1 MAQTPSNQHPGGAR
15 GAQPPVGGGTF
26 PRLLRQLAQ
35 AQPTATAMQEKRYGI
50 WQPLTWQVY
59 AERVAD
65 FAHGLAALGVER
77 GDIVAVLGD
86 NRPEWLIAELAAQSI
101 GAAVV
106 GIYPT
111 SIGEE
116 LLHILTLAQVKVVVA
131 EDQEQ
136 VDKLIRLKDDYAGYA
151 TSQTLAAARSAA
163 ASATTAGAAGA
174 TGPQD
179 AATAG
184 TGGLPAA
191 YQMFADMPPLLLET
205 VIFYDPH
212 GLEQYVETY
221 LRDFTAVEAAGR
233 AWGAE
238 HPGWL
243 DQHVAAG
250 TSQDTAVICTTSG
263 TTSRPKLAE
272 LSHANLLAMAEHL
285 TAIDPIDTKDR
296 YVSFL
301 PFAWIGEQMLAVACG
316 LSRGLTLSFPEDSST
331 QKADMREIGPDVMFS
346 PPRIWEGML
355 SEVQVRIDEA
365 GWLKRK
371 VFGWGY
377 SIGDK
382 VAERKIH
389 GKGAGGLGLAH
400 FVADQLALRPV
411 RDQLGLART
420 GHAYTGGAPLGPDV
434 FRFFHAIGVNL
445 KQIYGQTEICG
456 IAVVHRDDD
465 IAFNTVGTPIAGTDI
480 VIADNGEILL
490 RSASVFKGYHR
501 NPAATAET
509 VDADGWLHT
518 GDAGYLDERGHLVV
532 IDRQKDVLT
541 TADGTRFSSA
551 FIENKLKFSPY
562 VEEAVTFAPP
572 EAAGGQTDHPG
583 QGMTAIITI
592 DPLTTG
598 SWAEHER
605 LSYTTYTDLAAKREV
620 QDLVAEEVTRAND
633 DLPESIRVTRFV
645 LLHKQFDPDDDEITR
660 TRKVRRNVIQDRYAA
675 IIDALARGDERVGI
689 TTTVTYQDGS
699 KVDRTIDLPI
709 VDLTTFRVPEGRGRR
724 PVWSGRR

>member
-1 MAQTPSNQHPGGAR
+1 MSASDA
-15 GAQPPVGGGTF
+15 TF
-26 PRLLRQLAQ
+26 PKLLRGLATKNPDQ
-35 AQPTATAMQEKRYGI
+35 TALQEKRYGI
-50 WQPLTWQVY
+50 WQPMSWSTY
-59 AERVAD
+59 AARVQD

-77 GDIVAVLGD
+77 GQIVAVLGD

-136 VDKLIRLKDDYAGYA
+136 VDKLLKLRAEAAAAAVDPSAA
-151 TSQTLAAARSAA
+151 TSA
-163 ASATTAGAAGA
+163 
-174 TGPQD
+174 P
-179 AATAG
+179 
-184 TGGLPAA
+184 
-191 YQMFADMPPLLLET
+191 FADMPPLLVDT
-205 VIFYDPH
+205 VVFYDPH
-212 GLEQYVETY
+212 GLEQYTDEC
-221 LRDFTAVEAAGR
+221 LRDFTAVEALGR
-233 AWGAE
+233 EWGAT

-243 DQHVAAG
+243 DEQVARG
-250 TSQDTAVICTTSG
+250 TSSDIAVICMTSG

-272 LSHANLLAMAEHL
+272 LSHDNLLAMADHL
-285 TAIDPIDTKDR
+285 TAIDPIDSNDR

-316 LSRGLTLSFPEDSST
+316 LSRGLTLSFPEDSAT
-331 QKADMREIGPDVMFS
+331 QKSDMREIGPDVMFS

-377 SIGDK
+377 DVGDK
-382 VAERKIH
+382 AAGRRVK
-389 GKGAGGLGLAH
+389 GQGAGALGALH
-400 FVADQLALRPV
+400 WLADQVALRPV
-411 RDQLGLART
+411 RDQLGLARNQ
-420 GHAYTGGAPLGPDV
+420 HAYTGGAPLGPDV

-465 IAFNTVGTPIAGTDI
+465 IAFNTVGTPIAGTEI
-480 VIADNGEILL
+480 QIADNGEILL

-501 NPAATAET
+501 NPAATAEA
-509 VDADGWLHT
+509 VDPEGWLHT
-518 GDAGYLDERGHLVV
+518 GDAGYLDDNGHLVV

-562 VEEAVTFAPP
+562 VEEAVTFA
-572 EAAGGQTDHPG
+572 ADN
-583 QGMTAIITI
+583 GMTAIITI
-592 DPLTTG
+592 DPMTTG

-605 LSYTTYTDLAAKREV
+605 LSYTTYTDLAAKAEV
-620 QDLVAEEVTRAND
+620 QDLVAEEIHRANE
-633 DLPESIRVTRFV
+633 DLPESIRVQRFV

-660 TRKVRRNVIQDRYAA
+660 TRKVRRNVIQDRYGL
-675 IIDALARGDERVGI
+675 IIDALNRGDERIGI
-689 TTTVTYQDGS
+689 TTTVTYQDGT
-699 KVDRTIDLPI
+699 KVDRTIDLRI
-709 VDLTTFRVPEGRGRR
+709 FDLTTYRVPEGRGRR

>member
-1 MAQTPSNQHPGGAR
+1 MAAD
-15 GAQPPVGGGTF
+15 TF
-26 PRLLRQLAQ
+26 PRLLTELA
-35 AQPTATAMQEKRYGI
+35 ATRPHDTAMQEKRYGI
-50 WQPLTWQVY
+50 WSPMSWSLY
-59 AERVAD
+59 AARVRD
-65 FAHGLAALGVER
+65 FAHGLAELGIQR

-116 LLHILTLAQVKVVVA
+116 LLHILTLARVKVVVA

-136 VDKLIRLKDDYAGYA
+136 VDKLIKLIEDERDGRRPSEYAA
-151 TSQTLAAARSAA
+151 
-163 ASATTAGAAGA
+163 
-174 TGPQD
+174 
-179 AATAG
+179 
-184 TGGLPAA
+184 
-191 YQMFADMPPLLLET
+191 MPPLLLQT

-212 GLEQYVETY
+212 GLEQYDHDF
-221 LRDFTAVEAAGR
+221 LRDFTHVEQVGH
-233 AWGAE
+233 AWGSTRA
-238 HPGWL
+238 GWL
-243 DQHVAAG
+243 DEQIAAG
-250 TSQDTAVICTTSG
+250 KAEDIAVICTTSG

-272 LSHANLLAMAEHL
+272 LSHTNLLAMADHL
-285 TAIDPIDTKDR
+285 TTIDPIDAKDR

-316 LSRGLTLSFPEDSST
+316 LSRGLTISFPEDSST
-331 QKADMREIGPDVMFS
+331 QKTDMREIGPDVMFS
-346 PPRIWEGML
+346 PPRIWESML

-377 SIGDK
+377 DIGDK
-382 VAERKIH
+382 VAERKI
-389 GKGAGGLGLAH
+389 KGQSAGGLKVLHA
-400 FVADQLALRPV
+400 VADQVALRPV
-411 RDQLGLART
+411 RDQLGLARN

-465 IAFNTVGTPIAGTDI
+465 IAFNTVGTPIAGTEI
-480 VIADNGEILL
+480 KIAENGEILL
-490 RSASVFKGYHR
+490 RSASVFRGYHR
-501 NPAATAET
+501 NPEATAEA
-509 VDADGWLHT
+509 VDAEGWLHT
-518 GDAGYLDERGHLVV
+518 GDAGYLDDKGHLVV

-541 TADGTRFSSA
+541 TADGVRFSSA

-562 VEEAVTFAPP
+562 IEEAVTFPS
-572 EAAGGQTDHPG
+572 DH
-583 QGMTAIITI
+583 GMTAIITI
-592 DPLTTG
+592 DPMTTG

-605 LSYTTYTDLAAKREV
+605 LSYTTYTDLAAKTEV
-620 QDLVAEEVTRAND
+620 QDLISEEVNRSNE
-633 DLPESIRVTRFV
+633 DLPDGIRVKRFV

-660 TRKVRRNVIQDRYAA
+660 TRKVRRNVIADRYGL
-675 IIDALARGDERVGI
+675 IIDALARGDERIGI

-699 KVDRTIDLPI
+699 KVDRTIDLRI
-709 VDLTTFRVPEGRGRR
+709 VDLTNYREPEGRGRR